1 MTSIAD
7 FAWPHQSCSDM
18 PIGLENRAIPDYA
31 MQSTNTLNG
40 TSPYDARLSSTGGW
54 CAFPR
59 SEVYLEVNLQSHH
72 FVCAIG
78 TQGRQSKDYVKKY
91 KVELAN
97 RNSKYEVYKE
107 NGIFKVRELAR
118 GKGLSEYE
126 RFFKSV

>member
-1 MTSIAD
+1 
-7 FAWPHQSCSDM
+7 M
-18 PIGLENRAIPDYA
+18 PLGLENRAIPDYA

-59 SEVYLEVNLQSHH
+59 SEVYLEVNLQSPH

-78 TQGRQSKDYVKKY
+78 TQGGQSKDYVKKY